1 MIKTRTFE
9 LEGRD
14 AGKTVQLTEL
24 PALVADRLARRI
36 IQRFDGDATGGI
48 VSLALRYQR
57 ELAALGEEGLRLLL
71 GFVHATHT
79 DGSTFDIRRDLRD
92 WRNVAKLQQVAL
104 LLHVDFLFK
113 RELLETPVTMRA
125 EAILAGVSDIAVTFC
140 SPFLAAVLQSGQ
152 ASYVELETVLSTEDA
167 FNLVELTNVEAIRE
181 WKANT
186 KPKGIA

>member
-57 ELAALGEEGLRLLL
+57 ELAALGEEGLRLLF